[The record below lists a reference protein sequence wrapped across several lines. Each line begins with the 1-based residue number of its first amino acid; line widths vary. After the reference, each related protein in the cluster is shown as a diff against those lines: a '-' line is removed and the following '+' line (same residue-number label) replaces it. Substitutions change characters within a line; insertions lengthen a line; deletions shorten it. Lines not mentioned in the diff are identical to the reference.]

1 MEVDI
6 SEKLSYTLFSL
17 YGEIEMSYVV
27 YRGKVVAESLS
38 ERSSDFAARVRAFVD
53 TLLTRFMYARV
64 SLLT

>member
-1 MEVDI
+1 MKVDI

-27 YRGKVVAESLS
+27 YRGKVVAALLS
-38 ERSSDFAARVRAFVD
+38 ERSSNFAARVRAFDD